1 MITPQFIGN
10 DYEQVETTGSPG
22 HSWAEPPQALLHRL
36 QGKVE
41 QVLVGKGALI
51 KQMLISMLAGG
62 HVLLEDIPGV
72 GKTMLA
78 GAIARTVGGEFKRIQ
93 FTSDMLPADV
103 TGGLVLD
110 GRSGEL
116 QFRPGP
122 IMANVVLADEINR
135 TSPRT
140 QSALLEAMEERR
152 VTVEGKTRRLP
163 VPFMLIATQNP
174 LDFEGTNALPEAQ
187 MDRFMMRLSI
197 GYPGIAD
204 EKRILEQYALGR
216 RVEPERI
223 RPVMAPQE
231 WLQMQAEARQA
242 HVHSSLLEYM
252 VAVADATRRSPDIAL
267 GLSPRALRDWL
278 RAAQAA
284 AYIEGRGY
292 VIPDD
297 LLGTADS
304 VLSHRLALRGRAGA
318 GGRDASGLM
327 ASIVRSTPFP
337 PEAGAV
343 YNSRGR
349 R

>member
-1 MITPQFIGN
+1 MITPQFIGTDN
-10 DYEQVETTGSPG
+10 EYDQPG
-22 HSWAEPPQALLHRL
+22 RDTNHAWAEPPQVLLHRL
-36 QGKVE
+36 QVKVE
-41 QVLVGKGALI
+41 QVLVGKQDVI
-51 KQMLISMLAGG
+51 KQLLTAMLAGG

-78 GAIARTVGGEFKRIQ
+78 QAMARTVGGEFKRIQ

-103 TGGLVLD
+103 TGGVVLD
-110 GRSGEL
+110 GKSGEL

-174 LDFEGTNALPEAQ
+174 LAFEGTNRLPEAQ

-197 GYPGIAD
+197 GYPGTAD
-204 EKRILEQYALGR
+204 EKRILEQYAAGR
-216 RVEPERI
+216 RMEAERV
-223 RPVMAPQE
+223 RPVIATQE
-231 WLQMQAEARQA
+231 WLQMQAEARQS
-242 HVHSSLLEYM
+242 HVHPSLLEYM
-252 VAVADATRRSPDIAL
+252 VAVADASRRSHEIAL

-284 AYIEGRGY
+284 SYMEGRGY

-297 LLGTADS
+297 LLKTAES
-304 VLSHRLALRGRAGA
+304 VLPHRLSFKGA
-318 GGRDASGLM
+318 GSFGADAET
-327 ASIVRSTPFP
+327 IIRRIIRETPFP

-343 YNSRGR
+343 YGSRGR